1 MYREDIVHEEDVE
14 LLEFS
19 DEIEGWVIEQLR
31 KSGYDTAKSVLNA
44 EIEDVARRADLEV
57 ETIEEVRSVLKKEFE
72 DQ

>member
-1 MYREDIVHEEDVE
+1 M
-14 LLEFS
+14 EFS

-57 ETIEEVRSVLKKEFE
+57 ETIEEVRSVLNKEFE